1 VKAEQHFDRALELN
15 PNSLDAYH
23 CKSIYL
29 LCPLGRLEEAVEC
42 HELALA
48 IDPLSRP
55 VLANLALELDCLHR
69 EEAEAQVLD
78 RLNLLDPSF
87 VGGQWILVRFR
98 ARQGRI
104 AEAVEWAER
113 LVHTAGRWG
122 MTLGALGAA
131 YAAAGRVDA
140 AREVIAELGLDHN
153 RESRAFYSF
162 LIAAALDD
170 RDAAFRWAAESIK
183 HRDPIMLSFLW
194 SSSFDAL
201 RDDPRFAGLLKIL
214 KIEHR
219 SLASASRVV

>member
-1 VKAEQHFDRALELN
+1 
-15 PNSLDAYH
+15 
-23 CKSIYL
+23 
-29 LCPLGRLEEAVEC
+29 
-42 HELALA
+42 
-48 IDPLSRP
+48 
-55 VLANLALELDCLHR
+55 
-69 EEAEAQVLD
+69 
-78 RLNLLDPSF
+78 

-98 ARQGRI
+98 VRQGRV
-104 AEAVEWAER
+104 AEAVELAER

-140 AREVIAELGLDHN
+140 AREVIAELGLEHN

-170 RDAAFRWAAESIK
+170 SDAAFRWAQESIE

-201 RDDPRFAGLLKIL
+201 RDDPRYAGLLRTL
-214 KIEHR
+214 KLEDHDDR
-219 SLASASRVV
+219 AESHLAAR